1 VNATTETPAPEH
13 QPGLIPPS
21 IKERGV
27 THVIAGN
34 MGARA
39 RSLFQEALVEVLTG
53 APLGST
59 AVPFR
64 QYTDGMLV
72 TTANTCAH

>member
-1 VNATTETPAPEH
+1 MNATTETPAPEH

-39 RSLFQEALVEVLTG
+39 RSLFQEASVEVLTG
-53 APLGST
+53 APLESA
-59 AVPFR
+59 AVLVR
-64 QYTDGMLV
+64 QYTDGTLV
-72 TTANTCAH
+72 TTANTCDH

>member
-1 VNATTETPAPEH
+1 MTATTETLAPEH

-34 MGARA
+34 MRARA
-39 RSLFQEALVEVLTG
+39 RSLFQAASVEVLTG
-53 APLGST
+53 APLESA
-59 AVPFR
+59 AVLVR
-64 QYTDGMLV
+64 QYTDGTLV
-72 TTANTCAH
+72 TTANTCDH